1 MLNFRNTSIAALVLM
16 LAGWFGGMPTSYYA
30 ISLLAYLAVLVW
42 GSARV
47 DSQFYLPVV
56 CSGQNNFSGGGG
68 SRGAAGKGGA
78 AGKKQIA
85 ISFDDGPVLQY
96 TPELLRLLKDKSVPA
111 AFFCIG
117 SRVAARPDLLR
128 QAHEAGHLIGNHSY
142 GHAPLFD
149 LYGANRME
157 KELHATNELV
167 YGIIGHRPRLFRPP
181 YGVTNPN
188 LASAVRRSGMK
199 AIGWNIRSLDTVAK
213 DEGRLFKKLLR
224 SLQPGAILLFHDT
237 AKVTLDILPAFI
249 DEARERGYDFVRLD
263 ELINENPYA

>member
-1 MLNFRNTSIAALVLM
+1 MLNFRNTSIAVLVII
-16 LAGWFGGMPTSYYA
+16 LAGWLAGMPPFYYA
-30 ISLLAYLAVLVW
+30 ISLLAYLALLVW

-56 CSGQNNFSGGGG
+56 CSGRNIQPGMGES
-68 SRGAAGKGGA
+68 

-117 SRVAARPDLLR
+117 SRVEARPDLLR
-128 QAHEAGHLIGNHSY
+128 QVHEAGHLIGNHSY
-142 GHAPLFD
+142 SHAPLFD
-149 LYGANRME
+149 LYGAGRME
-157 KELHATNELV
+157 KEMHATNELV
-167 YGIIGHRPRLFRPP
+167 YGIIGQRPRLFRPP

-249 DEARERGYDFVRLD
+249 DEARKRGYDFVRLD